1 MLLSNNVTKPS
12 WKAIKFVLGTFF
24 PVAIFTL
31 KFLEWWNNS
40 DFSSKLSKNLGNV
53 LDFTLP
59 PPSSLTSALR
69 SYKNEEKKDSG
80 TEIKQQKKSS
90 TNQVKYV
97 HCVRRS

>member
-1 MLLSNNVTKPS
+1 MILKPNRIHPPTAIEYILRLLSNNVTKPS

-69 SYKNEEKKDSG
+69 SYKMKRRKTAE
-80 TEIKQQKKSS
+80 QK
-90 TNQVKYV
+90 
-97 HCVRRS
+97 